1 MSTLHMAN
9 PFAVAGT
16 GRRPG
21 YRWVRS
27 PRNATIKRALLA
39 ACGTLR
45 GQKVPPSNYYDDIER
60 CCERSWKRHR
70 LTRWRKSA

>member
-1 MSTLHMAN
+1 MSLYMAN
-9 PFAVAGT
+9 PFAIAGT
-16 GRRPG
+16 GKRGRYG
-21 YRWVRS
+21 WFRS

-45 GQKVPPSNYYDDIER
+45 GVKVPPSDYDDITR

-70 LTRWRKSA
+70 LTRWRGRATP